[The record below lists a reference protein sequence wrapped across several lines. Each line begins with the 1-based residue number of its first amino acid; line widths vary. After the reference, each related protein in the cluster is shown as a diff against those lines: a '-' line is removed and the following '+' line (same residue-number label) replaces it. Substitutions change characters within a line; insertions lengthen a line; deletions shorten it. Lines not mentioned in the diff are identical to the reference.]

1 MNDSRCTIKKPITGH
16 SGTDAPIFY
25 RREVNYYRYMST
37 CFMEHICGKTFIV
50 NAMSSKDAKR
60 AQEEV
65 MKAIITKEAMKIPT
79 NTA

>member
-1 MNDSRCTIKKPITGH
+1 
-16 SGTDAPIFY
+16 
-25 RREVNYYRYMST
+25 
-37 CFMEHICGKTFIV
+37 MEHINGKTFIV

-60 AQEEV
+60 TQEEV